1 MTSKKILLGLSLLFF
16 FEYLLLCLVARS
28 PQEDTFVIPVKIE
41 HVAASAI
48 HESLSP
54 KLNDS
59 PLTNFHYD
67 QDTLDNSLA
76 FQLQLHTD
84 AATFDIQGEKNN
96 DHLTANCIRTSEIPF
111 LKGGIFLLSN
121 KKEPETKLVKET
133 LDKIAGY

>member
-1 MTSKKILLGLSLLFF
+1 MTTQKILLGLTLLFF
-16 FEYLLLCLVARS
+16 FEYLLLCLIAKS
-28 PQEDTFVIPVKIE
+28 PQEDTFVIPVKME
-41 HVAASAI
+41 YVEASAI
-48 HESLSP
+48 QESLSP

-59 PLTNFHYD
+59 PLTDFHYD
-67 QDTLDNSLA
+67 QDTTDNILA

-84 AATFDIQGEKNN
+84 ASTFEIQGKKNN

-121 KKEPETKLVKET
+121 KKEPENKLVKET